1 LFTLGSQ
8 NAFAFTLQCQ
18 RQKQFHAFAGTRR
31 TTTSS
36 QIGSSTA
43 YYNSYNED
51 LLPGIAAID
60 AANAEL
66 LSKLEV
72 LRDQP
77 YFRFYSIDILASCEY
92 MPQELYECYTQ
103 TCEIYPEDGDQV
115 RITIVYVSASDDDG
129 GGLGVAV
136 FRFFL
141 ENCLQ
146 CCCWLPGWLD
156 FY

>member
-1 LFTLGSQ
+1 M
-8 NAFAFTLQCQ
+8 
-18 RQKQFHAFAGTRR
+18 
-31 TTTSS
+31 
-36 QIGSSTA
+36 STA

-115 RITIVYVSASDDDG
+115 RILLSV
-129 GGLGVAV
+129 L
-136 FRFFL
+136 
-141 ENCLQ
+141 
-146 CCCWLPGWLD
+146 
-156 FY
+156 